1 MISQCQD
8 WGANVRIEEKLY
20 FTSGYRGFPPYTLSQ
35 HPDNKETG
43 YSNVLPQAD
52 TSTTKTTSSR
62 QSEERDLRSAYCLR
76 QILYRVAIVVAN
88 QMCHQ
93 HRPADFFSPDKKVS
107 ANFTFLSFQQLCKME
122 LISRYAKW
130 LAHSR
135 RPKIEPSVHVHF
147 EICIWSVMQR
157 LAGQSACKVVLEE
170 VIITSNI

>member
-1 MISQCQD
+1 MVIIMVLIMVIIMVIMVIMVIMIIMVIRKAGS
-8 WGANVRIEEKLY
+8 
-20 FTSGYRGFPPYTLSQ
+20 PPLICPRQ
-35 HPDNKETG
+35 APP
-43 YSNVLPQAD
+43 LPP
-52 TSTTKTTSSR
+52 SK
-62 QSEERDLRSAYCLR
+62 ERDLRSAYCLR

-135 RPKIEPSVHVHF
+135 RPKIEPGVHVHF
-147 EICIWSVMQR
+147 EICI
-157 LAGQSACKVVLEE
+157 
-170 VIITSNI
+170 